1 MKTELNQNIERGVYI
16 APSIK
21 PVEIHTEGVLCA
33 SAENEDYNFWE
44 FEW

>member
-1 MKTELNQNIERGVYI
+1 MKTELNQNIEKGVYI
-16 APSIK
+16 APSIML
-21 PVEIHTEGVLCA
+21 VEIHTEGVLCA